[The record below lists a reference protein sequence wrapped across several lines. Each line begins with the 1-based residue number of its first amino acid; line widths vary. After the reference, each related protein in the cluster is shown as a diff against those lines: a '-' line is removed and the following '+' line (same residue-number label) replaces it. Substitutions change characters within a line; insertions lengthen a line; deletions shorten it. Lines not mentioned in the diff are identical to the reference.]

1 MNRLLLHTTMA
12 HPTSHAQEPLS
23 PRKMY
28 VVKRSGDKEE
38 IKFDKVTSRIEKLCD
53 GLDREYV
60 DPVAVTFK
68 VNQGI
73 YSGVTTVELDELA
86 AQTCA
91 YMSTTHP
98 DYSVLA
104 ARICLSNLDKQT
116 EKDYLKLA
124 TTLRNH
130 VHPET
135 EEYSPLVTEELLHV
149 VQKYEDRIQQA
160 IDAEAPLYDY
170 FGFKTLEKSYL
181 LRIQGR
187 VVERPLQLLMRVA
200 IGMHGWDIDS
210 VIETFH
216 MTAKKK
222 YTMATPT
229 LFNAGT
235 PHAQMSSCFL
245 LHMKSDSVEGIFD
258 TLKDCA
264 HISKYAGGIGVS
276 IHDIRGTGS
285 YIRGTGGKSSGIVP
299 MLRMFNDC
307 SRFIDQAGRRKGSF
321 AFYLEPWH
329 ADIRAFLDM
338 KKNTGNDLERARDLF
353 FALWVPDL
361 FMKRVESN
369 GQWSL
374 FSPNEATGL
383 SDVHGAA
390 FDDLYTKYEGE
401 GKARAKIPARE
412 LWNHIIDVQVETG
425 TPYILFKDAA
435 NRTSNHS
442 HLGAIKSSN
451 LCAEIIQYTS
461 PTETAVCNLASIN
474 LSAMVKDP
482 YTDYA
487 SFDFEQLQDVA
498 GKVVRNLN
506 QVIDRNYYPIPEA
519 RLSNM
524 SHRPVGLGVQGLA
537 DTYALMRLPYASNEA
552 CDLNKRIFETMYYGA
567 MLASVE
573 LAKKDGPYD
582 SFVGSPLSSG
592 KFQFDLHHTKP
603 TMYDW
608 DSLRTEVVKF
618 GARNSLLIALPPTA
632 STASILGNNES
643 FEAFTSNVYNR
654 RVLSGEFPIVN
665 QHLLR
670 ELTALELWDDDVKQ
684 ELLLSQGSIQGV
696 KKIPTWLKAI
706 YKTVWEIPQRV
717 IIEQSA
723 DRAPFVCQSQS
734 LNLFVESPSRG
745 KLTSMLFHSWKRKL
759 VTGIYY
765 LRSRPKSDPVQF
777 VVNKVHVNGGERGES
792 VKACSRENPDCEAC
806 GA

>member
-1 MNRLLLHTTMA
+1 MA
-12 HPTSHAQEPLS
+12 HPTSHAQKPLS

-28 VVKRSGDKEE
+28 VVKRSGAKEE

-53 GLDREYV
+53 GLDKEYV

-116 EKDYLKLA
+116 EKDYLKLV
-124 TTLRNH
+124 TTLRDH
-130 VHPET
+130 LHPET
-135 EEYSPLVTEELLHV
+135 GEYSPLVTEELLHV
-149 VQKYEDRIQQA
+149 VQTHKDRIQRA

-216 MTAKKK
+216 MTATKK

-390 FDDLYTKYEGE
+390 FDDLYTKYEEE
-401 GKARAKIPARE
+401 GKARATIPARE

-461 PTETAVCNLASIN
+461 PSETAVCNLASIN

-482 YTDYA
+482 YTDHA
-487 SFDFEQLQDVA
+487 SFDFKQLQDVA

-519 RLSNM
+519 KLSNM
-524 SHRPVGLGVQGLA
+524 THRPVGLGVQGLA
-537 DTYALMRLPYASNEA
+537 DTYALMRLPYASYEA

-592 KFQFDLHHTKP
+592 KFQFDLHCTKP

-608 DSLRTEVVKF
+608 DSLRAEVVKF

-643 FEAFTSNVYNR
+643 FEAVTSNVYNR

-696 KKIPTWLKAI
+696 KKIPTWLKDV

-759 VTGIYY
+759 ITGIYY

-777 VVNKVHVNGGERGES
+777 VVNKVHLKGES
-792 VKACSRENPDCEAC
+792 VEACSRANPDCEAC